1 MERPG
6 GLQFQGF
13 AQIEEQ
19 RVKLPHDPEDL
30 EHLRGDHR
38 RLLPVPA
45 LERDL
50 RDLLPRTETVVGDAT
65 PEAFGPEAIVNAA
78 AEFHGQVGAGFA
90 LLFVDGEVFRG
101 EERGYDAAQTAAALA
116 VRFEAGVVLRR
127 RVQHFELSGHE
138 GLLSRGGQAEVSP
151 KSRAY
156 ARSET
161 NFGPR
166 GRQGT
171 GREAR

>member
-6 GLQFQGF
+6 GLQLQGF
-13 AQIEEQ
+13 TQIQ
-19 RVKLPHDPEDL
+19 QQGVKPPHHPEYL

-38 RLLPVPA
+38 RLAPVPP

-65 PEAFGPEAIVNAA
+65 PEAFGPEAVVNAA
-78 AEFHGQVGAGFA
+78 AEFPGQVGAGFA
-90 LLFVDGEVFRG
+90 WPFVDGEVFRG
-101 EERGYDAAQTAAALA
+101 EEGGCDAAQTAAALA

-127 RVQHFELSGHE
+127 RVQHFERSGHE
-138 GLLSRGGQAEVSP
+138 GLLSRGGLAEVSP

-161 NFGPR
+161 
-166 GRQGT
+166 
-171 GREAR
+171 